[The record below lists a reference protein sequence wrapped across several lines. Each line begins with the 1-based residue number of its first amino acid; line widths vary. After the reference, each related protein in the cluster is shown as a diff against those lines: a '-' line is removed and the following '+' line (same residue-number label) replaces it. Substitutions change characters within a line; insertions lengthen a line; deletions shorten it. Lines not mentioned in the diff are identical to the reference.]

1 MSCVGCVDGKASDTC
16 AKDDGDDEGHHPS
29 NPSLPSLLSQKMMG
43 RKRKSKMAIRHENAG
58 VAGTGRAS
66 GWGLSAWTVVE
77 VDDLENSEGSVP
89 MSGLRLKTES
99 GSSANWG
106 RFPMDDR
113 P

>member
-16 AKDDGDDEGHHPS
+16 AKDDGDDEGHHPL
-29 NPSLPSLLSQKMMG
+29 NPSLPSLPSQ
-43 RKRKSKMAIRHENAG
+43 KMAIRRENTG
-58 VAGTGRAS
+58 VVGTGRAL

-77 VDDLENSEGSVP
+77 IDNLEDSEGSVP

-106 RFPMDDR
+106 RFLMDNR